1 MRGVA
6 VLIAA
11 LAWELSQAGAAPALA
26 RGLPQAGTAP
36 EHEHPRPT
44 VLAPGYADLEFTPP
58 PAGSYLLPPLGG
70 AADGEVLDSLG
81 VPHNVHDLLGDKIV
95 VLSFIFTTCS
105 DINGCPLATHVLKG
119 VQDRLM
125 ESADLSNNVRLISF
139 SFDPTHDT
147 PEVLQDYARH
157 FRNAEFDWRFVTCR
171 SEEALAPILSEFGQS
186 VIKDYDLQ
194 GNAIGTMSHVL
205 RVYLIDRQKRIRNIY
220 STSFLHADTL
230 ANDIRTLALE
240 SG

>member
-1 MRGVA
+1 MRGVV

-11 LAWELSQAGAAPALA
+11 LAWGLSQAG
-26 RGLPQAGTAP
+26 TAT

-58 PAGSYLLPPLGG
+58 PAGSYRLPPLGG

-157 FRNAEFDWRFVTCR
+157 FRSAEFDWRFVTCR

>member
-1 MRGVA
+1 MRKGVI
-6 VLIAA
+6 LIAA
-11 LAWELSQAGAAPALA
+11 LAWGCSQAGAAA
-26 RGLPQAGTAP
+26 
-36 EHEHPRPT
+36 EHEHPQPT

-58 PAGSYLLPPLGG
+58 AAGSYLLPPLGS
-70 AADGEVLDSLG
+70 ATDGEVLDSFG

-125 ESADLSNNVRLISF
+125 ESADLRNDVRLISF

-147 PEVLQDYARH
+147 PEVLQNYARH

-194 GNAIGTMSHVL
+194 GNALGTMSHVL

-230 ANDIRTLALE
+230 ANDIRTLVLE